1 MSRGLIEAD
10 ASSTPSFVNC
20 DAILSGDDACSLT
33 LLTKSDPPVSLLRS
47 ASSLSSTSSSAP
59 MGEPGTVILPY
70 GTTPERHTLA
80 ESVPQVVNNT
90 ERYDLYLTRIRTR
103 CQFSHTRRPTFAMSA
118 RVRTLAPPCTYAAPT
133 RASAGR
139 SARHSAHGAPNGA
152 QSHHRVGYHREHHL
166 VAPLPIR
173 VSSRQTTDRAWVRC
187 AAVSAEDEPPSSS
200 GSTAAATYTE
210 RAMTPKEAWR
220 RMWTKADRYHV
231 HGLSGAAF
239 TLLGGGVLG
248 AWAKRDLGALGV
260 IDDSNA
266 AEMVRDAVQNGG
278 GSPEY
283 WGVAVF
289 SLLLAGV
296 CAVSGTPLGTKR
308 GWRKVELSARS
319 TLFQLV
325 LTWQALRLGPGGESL
340 AFLDDVAWPLA
351 LSPFIW
357 QCVTSAYIITA
368 TKDDKRSAVFILI
381 GAWLF
386 GAQVFPAASVIALPG
401 GVTALSVARPGLVS
415 VWTHSL
421 LGLVWLLNWSTL
433 GASMRA
439 RKVIDDN
446 GYRSGFLLRPSAAW
460 IALFALD
467 VAAYAPFASVW
478 EYLTSAGGS
487 RGLGL

>member
-1 MSRGLIEAD
+1 
-10 ASSTPSFVNC
+10 
-20 DAILSGDDACSLT
+20 
-33 LLTKSDPPVSLLRS
+33 
-47 ASSLSSTSSSAP
+47 
-59 MGEPGTVILPY
+59 
-70 GTTPERHTLA
+70 
-80 ESVPQVVNNT
+80 
-90 ERYDLYLTRIRTR
+90 
-103 CQFSHTRRPTFAMSA
+103 
-118 RVRTLAPPCTYAAPT
+118 
-133 RASAGR
+133 
-139 SARHSAHGAPNGA
+139 
-152 QSHHRVGYHREHHL
+152 
-166 VAPLPIR
+166 
-173 VSSRQTTDRAWVRC
+173 
-187 AAVSAEDEPPSSS
+187 
-200 GSTAAATYTE
+200 
-210 RAMTPKEAWR
+210 
-220 RMWTKADRYHV
+220 MWTKADRYHV

-260 IDDSNA
+260 IDDPNA

-340 AFLDDVAWPLA
+340 AFLDDAAWPLA

-401 GVTALSVARPGLVS
+401 GVAPQCAASPRDARVRRGQGES
-415 VWTHSL
+415 ARHA
-421 LGLVWLLNWSTL
+421 WSRPDTL
-433 GASMRA
+433 DLAS
-439 RKVIDDN
+439 
-446 GYRSGFLLRPSAAW
+446 
-460 IALFALD
+460 
-467 VAAYAPFASVW
+467 
-478 EYLTSAGGS
+478 
-487 RGLGL
+487 